1 MKTNFRKKCSV
12 DIIRVKYNRLN
23 STIKKV
29 IVPMADKSTQ
39 LKAEEKLV
47 EVLLSKKGTSE
58 GTLDFLKQFART
70 YHVEPSL
77 PDQLNATILN

>member
-39 LKAEEKLV
+39 YKSRGKACGSV
-47 EVLLSKKGTSE
+47 VIKKR
-58 GTLDFLKQFART
+58 A
-70 YHVEPSL
+70 
-77 PDQLNATILN
+77 I

>member
-47 EVLLSKKGTSE
+47 EVLLSKKR
-58 GTLDFLKQFART
+58 A
-70 YHVEPSL
+70 
-77 PDQLNATILN
+77 I